1 MSDIPI
7 LPNPFKM
14 LDLEREKK
22 MKSMDNKCNS
32 CDDNKKEGFNNLKK
46 DNPIIEGMEQD
57 EEGKWFAVVM
67 FVGALIMVL
76 TIWVIFRNKWFCRY
90 SIKS

>member
-22 MKSMDNKCNS
+22 MKLTDDKCNS
-32 CDDNKKEGFNNLKK
+32 CNDEQKEGFNNLKK
-46 DNPIIEGMEQD
+46 DKPIVEGLEL
-57 EEGKWFAVVM
+57 E
-67 FVGALIMVL
+67 
-76 TIWVIFRNKWFCRY
+76 
-90 SIKS
+90 